1 MISRLRGQVIEVSAG
16 RLVVLCGGVGYEV
29 SVPESVV
36 VEFGVMEAEIELWTR
51 QVIREDEHNL
61 YGFANGDQR
70 RLFDLLRDVKGCGS
84 KTSLNL
90 IGSLGEGGVVEAIA
104 AQDLKGLARAPGVG
118 PRLAERIVVELK
130 DKVLELRLEGAVNR
144 AVVASRPRPSAMDD
158 ELMEALLSLGYR
170 RSEAEEAA
178 HHARSE
184 ADGVED
190 QIKAALKRLAR

>member
-36 VEFGVMEAEIELWTR
+36 VEFGVMDAEIELWTR

-104 AQDLKGLARAPGVG
+104 AQDLKGLSRAPGVG

-130 DKVLELRLEGAVNR
+130 DKVLELRLEGAVSR
-144 AVVASRPRPSAMDD
+144 AVIASRPRPSAQDD
-158 ELMEALLSLGYR
+158 ELMEALLALGYR